1 MRENHEEAISGLV
14 LAKRERTP
22 ESLIRLSS
30 DDRDQ
35 IKRADYIRAADSGLI
50 LFFAL
55 ALSRL
60 GEERQARVWTWTSG
74 ATTAK
79 YDAGTASFR
88 VTVGNILV
96 LSDELP
102 GREVMIPGQWC
113 FAIHDAYRELLARE
127 DAARRQD
134 SMRRAGEQIAE
145 MTAEV

>member
-1 MRENHEEAISGLV
+1 MRENHEEAITGLV

-30 DDRDQ
+30 DDRDR
-35 IKRADYIRAADSGLI
+35 IKREDYLRAADSGLI

-60 GEERQARVWTWTSG
+60 GESGDSRAWVWKSN
-74 ATTAK
+74 AITAK

-96 LSDELP
+96 LSDEVP

-113 FAIHDAYRELLARE
+113 FAIHDAYKDMLARE
-127 DAARRQD
+127 AAARRQD
-134 SMRRAGEQIAE
+134 SMRRSGEQIAE

>member
-35 IKRADYIRAADSGLI
+35 IKREDYLRAADSGLI

-102 GREVMIPGQWC
+102 GREVMIPGQWM
-113 FAIHDAYRELLARE
+113 FSIHDAYKELLARE
-127 DAARRQD
+127 EAARRQD